1 MRVLHLLASG
11 GYGGIE
17 SLMRSYGKESKL
29 DNIFVFVWG
38 TGDIYDDMCN
48 QGINCVD
55 LNERNGKFIHTVKAI
70 IKKCDEIKPDV
81 VVTHHDVAQFKAVLM
96 YLRAFNP
103 EIKTIAY
110 AHENG
115 VDIAK
120 NGNKLK
126 SFVTKKINELG
137 FHAAD
142 GVVAI
147 SKSVQQSIEVIFKVS
162 KEKIEVIYNGTDTK
176 KIHPRVR
183 QKIDESVKLLYVGRL
198 IEEKGVQTTIAAL
211 ATLPASLEWT
221 FDIVGD
227 GPYRGTL
234 EQQVKKANL
243 SEKVHFCGSC
253 NNVPEILN
261 DHDVFVHMPNWEEGF
276 GITVIEAMAAGMVCI
291 CLRKGG
297 IPEIIENGSDGILVD
312 SKEDLI
318 KILKKIMIN
327 GFEEET
333 QKISKAALIK
343 AKKFSIERFT
353 SELDLYI
360 NDVYARM

>member
-38 TGDIYDDMCN
+38 TGDIYDDMYK

-96 YLRAFNP
+96 YLRAFKP

-147 SKSVQQSIEVIFKVS
+147 SKSVQKSIETIFKVP

-183 QKIDESVKLLYVGRL
+183 KNIDGDAKLLYVGRL
-198 IEEKGVQTTIAAL
+198 IEEKGVQTTITAL
-211 ATLPASLEWT
+211 ATLPTSLKWT

-227 GPYRGTL
+227 GPYRETL
-234 EQQVKKANL
+234 ERQVKKDNL
-243 SEKVHFCGSC
+243 SKKVHFCGSC

-276 GITVIEAMAAGMVCI
+276 GITVIEAMAAGLVCI

-297 IPEIIENGSDGILVD
+297 IPEIIENGSDGVLVD
-312 SKEDLI
+312 SKEELVQILEKMMSNRFDKSI
-318 KILKKIMIN
+318 YEISESALKKA
-327 GFEEET
+327 
-333 QKISKAALIK
+333 Q
-343 AKKFSIERFT
+343 KFSIEEFAR
-353 SELDLYI
+353 ELDEYI
-360 NDVYARM
+360 NIIYAK

>member
-17 SLMRSYGKESKL
+17 SLMRSYGKASKL

-55 LNERNGKFIHTVKAI
+55 LNEKNGKFIHTVKAI

-81 VVTHHDVAQFKAVLM
+81 VVTHHDVAQFKAALM
-96 YLRAFNP
+96 YLRVFNP

-120 NGNKLK
+120 NGNKFK
-126 SFVTKKINELG
+126 SFATKKINELG

-147 SKSVQQSIEVIFKVS
+147 SKSVQKSIEVIFKVP
-162 KEKIEVIYNGTDTK
+162 KEKIKVIYNGTDTK
-176 KIHPRVR
+176 KIRPRVR
-183 QKIDESVKLLYVGRL
+183 KKIDDGVRLLYVGRL
-198 IEEKGVQTTIAAL
+198 IEEKGVQTTIGAL
-211 ATLPASLEWT
+211 ATLPASLKWT

-227 GPYRGTL
+227 GPYRETL

-243 SEKVHFCGSC
+243 SKKVHFCGSC

-261 DHDVFVHMPNWEEGF
+261 DHDIFIHMPNWEEGF
-276 GITVIEAMAAGMVCI
+276 GITVIEAMAAGLVCI
-291 CLRKGG
+291 CRRKGG
-297 IPEIIENGSDGILVD
+297 IPEIIENGLDGVLVD
-312 SKEDLI
+312 SKEELVQVLEKMMSSEFDRSIYELSESA
-318 KILKKIMIN
+318 LKKA
-327 GFEEET
+327 E
-333 QKISKAALIK
+333 
-343 AKKFSIERFT
+343 KFSIEEFAR
-353 SELDLYI
+353 ELDAYI
-360 NDVYARM
+360 NMIFAK

>member
-1 MRVLHLLASG
+1 MKVVHLLASG

-17 SLMRSYGKESKL
+17 SLIRSYGKESQL

-48 QGINCVD
+48 QGMNCID
-55 LNERNGKFIHTVKAI
+55 LREENGRFFHTVKAI
-70 IKKCDEIKPDV
+70 IRKCNEIKPDV
-81 VVTHHDVAQFKAVLM
+81 VVTHHDVAHFKAVLI
-96 YLRAFNP
+96 YLRIFNP
-103 EIKTIAY
+103 EIRTIAY

-115 VDIAK
+115 TDIAK

-126 SFVTKKINELG
+126 SFVTKKINEFG
-137 FHAAD
+137 FYSAD

-147 SKSVQQSIEVIFKVS
+147 SKSVQKSIEVIFKVPE
-162 KEKIEVIYNGTDTK
+162 EKIEVIYNGTDTQ

-183 QKIDESVKLLYVGRL
+183 KKIDGDARLLYVGRL

-211 ATLPASLEWT
+211 ATLPTSLKWT

-227 GPYRGTL
+227 GPYRETL
-234 EQQVKKANL
+234 ERQVKEENL

-261 DHDVFVHMPNWEEGF
+261 EHDVFVHMPNWEEGF
-276 GITVIEAMAAGMVCI
+276 GITVIEAMAAGLVCI

-297 IPEIIENGSDGILVD
+297 IPEIIENGLDGILVD
-312 SKEDLI
+312 SKEELVQILEKMMSSKFDRSVYELSESA
-318 KILKKIMIN
+318 LKK
-327 GFEEET
+327 
-333 QKISKAALIK
+333 S
-343 AKKFSIERFT
+343 KKFSIEGFAR
-353 SELDLYI
+353 ELDSYI
-360 NDVYARM
+360 NMIYTK

>member
-38 TGDIYDDMCN
+38 TGDIYGDMCN
-48 QGINCVD
+48 QGMNCVD
-55 LNERNGKFIHTVKAI
+55 LKEKNGKFLHTVKAI
-70 IKKCDEIKPDV
+70 IRKCNEMKPDV

-96 YLRAFNP
+96 YLRIFNP
-103 EIKTIAY
+103 KIKTIAY

-115 VDIAK
+115 ADIAK

-137 FHAAD
+137 FHSAD

-147 SKSVQQSIEVIFKVS
+147 SKSVQKSIEVIFKVP
-162 KEKIEVIYNGTDTK
+162 KEKIKVIYNGTDTK

-183 QKIDESVKLLYVGRL
+183 KKIDDGARLLYVGRL

-211 ATLPASLEWT
+211 ATLPISLKWT

-227 GPYRGTL
+227 GPYREIL
-234 EQQVKKANL
+234 ERQVKDADL

-261 DHDVFVHMPNWEEGF
+261 NHDIFIHMPNWEEGF
-276 GITVIEAMAAGMVCI
+276 GITVVEAMAAGLVCI

-312 SKEDLI
+312 SKGELT
-318 KILKKIMIN
+318 KTLEKLMTS
-327 GFEEET
+327 GFEE
-333 QKISKAALIK
+333 KIYTISEAALIK

-360 NDVYARM
+360 NEVYARI